1 MTIVGDRVA
10 KEEKLIQ
17 WINQRHMYAMQMA
30 TLSPRLIFK
39 MYTSSAKQLKGNWIK
54 IKDTGKAPQ
63 AHGSVLLLA
72 SRFLSIP
79 KLLEVN
85 LWPAISL

>member
-1 MTIVGDRVA
+1 M
-10 KEEKLIQ
+10 
-17 WINQRHMYAMQMA
+17 HMNAMQMA

-39 MYTSSAKQLKGNWIK
+39 MYTCSAKQLKGNWIK

-63 AHGSVLLLA
+63 AHGSVLLLP
-72 SRFLSIP
+72 SRFLSVP